1 MTDVS
6 VDYAVLR
13 DSAMLLLVAA
23 RALSVLG
30 AREGVREEAVPTATV
45 RRPLQVVAVEQAA
58 RASASAEVLLDAV
71 RLLHRAVARYQH
83 LDRTVA
89 VTP

>member
-13 DSAMLLLVAA
+13 NSAMLLHVAA

-30 AREGVREEAVPTATV
+30 AREGVRGEAVPTATV
-45 RRPLQVVAVEQAA
+45 RRPLEVVGVEQAA
-58 RASASAEVLLDAV
+58 RASATAEVLLGAV
-71 RLLHRAVARYQH
+71 RLLHRTAARYQH

-89 VTP
+89 VTR